1 MQCNGIQGKERAT
14 DIWSYLHLQTLLHWS
29 WSWGET
35 TNLSFK
41 ISHSCR
47 LLARWVS
54 VRPLVA
60 HILKK
65 IVSFFICCLTKFFTW
80 AGPIAYFEQ
89 PLFNFWLKA
98 WTCASHPYHN
108 ILWCNFRCWNYFVQY
123 TKLHS
128 TMPIA

>member
-41 ISHSCR
+41 ISNSCT

-80 AGPIAYFEQ
+80 EGLLHILNSHF
-89 PLFNFWLKA
+89 LTSGLKPGLVPPTHITTFYDA
-98 WTCASHPYHN
+98 TSGAEI
-108 ILWCNFRCWNYFVQY
+108 ILCNTQSCTVQCQ
-123 TKLHS
+123 
-128 TMPIA
+128 